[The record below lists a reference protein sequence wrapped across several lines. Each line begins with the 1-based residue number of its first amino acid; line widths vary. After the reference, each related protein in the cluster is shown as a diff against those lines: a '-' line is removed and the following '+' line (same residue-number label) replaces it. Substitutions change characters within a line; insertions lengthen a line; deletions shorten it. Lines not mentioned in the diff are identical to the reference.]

1 MKYAKPTYLAF
12 FIAAFISLVVALFFE
27 KLDLLYIYP
36 FSFITIVIIY
46 IKEKKESINVLF
58 PLALIVGLAGGVLII
73 IGLGQCVP
81 EVSVCISLFYLLY
94 IRLMYAKNEK
104 QKTTMRTYI
113 ILLFILLPILYVYDR
128 VMCLVYDEIH
138 EDFIYF
144 AIMVILMLVY
154 IMFALYYYIRN
165 KNQANLWMLIAAA
178 NLAVMNIIITI
189 NELYMYEQMFT
200 VLAVFCSNLM
210 LFFSLKFMLE
220 DEKNI
225 INDFS

>member
-1 MKYAKPTYLAF
+1 MKYTKPTYLAF
-12 FIAAFISLVVALFFE
+12 FITAFVALIIALFFD

-36 FSFITIVIIY
+36 FCFITIAIIY
-46 IKEKKESINVLF
+46 IQEKKESLNFLF

-94 IRLMYAKNEK
+94 IRLMYIKNEK
-104 QKTTMRTYI
+104 QKTTVRTYI

-128 VMCLVYDEIH
+128 VMCLVYDEIR

-144 AIMVILMLVY
+144 AVMVVLMLTY

-165 KNQANLWMLIAAA
+165 KNQANLWMLIAAV
-178 NLAVMNIIITI
+178 NLAIMNIIITI
-189 NELYMYEQMFT
+189 NELYVYERMFT

-220 DEKNI
+220 DEKNTL
-225 INDFS
+225 NDFS

>member
-1 MKYAKPTYLAF
+1 
-12 FIAAFISLVVALFFE
+12 
-27 KLDLLYIYP
+27 
-36 FSFITIVIIY
+36 
-46 IKEKKESINVLF
+46 
-58 PLALIVGLAGGVLII
+58 
-73 IGLGQCVP
+73 
-81 EVSVCISLFYLLY
+81 
-94 IRLMYAKNEK
+94 MYAKNEK
-104 QKTTMRTYI
+104 QKTTMRAYI
-113 ILLFILLPILYVYDR
+113 ILLFILLQILYVYDR

-144 AIMVILMLVY
+144 AIMVILMLMY

-189 NELYMYEQMFT
+189 NELYMYERMFT

-225 INDFS
+225 INNFS